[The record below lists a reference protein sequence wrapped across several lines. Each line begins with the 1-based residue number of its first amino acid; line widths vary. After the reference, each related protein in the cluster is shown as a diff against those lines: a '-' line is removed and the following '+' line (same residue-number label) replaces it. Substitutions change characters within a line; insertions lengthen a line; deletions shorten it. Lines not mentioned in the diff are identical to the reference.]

1 MPGTGFILSTLI
13 IAVPGSVMPLVRAR
27 LRNSSNEITDLDWVA
42 NTYRRV
48 LVYDG
53 TIAHQDGHAPLEI

>member
-27 LRNSSNEITDLDWVA
+27 LRNSSNVITDRDWVA

-48 LVYDG
+48 LMYEG
-53 TIAHQDGHAPLEI
+53 TIA